1 MNQTSNDNASKTA
14 QSFFNVFP
22 VPQSLKNI
30 KVIGQD
36 DMDVPIVT
44 ESKVMYKTKSI
55 LSNDPVTNEVF
66 N

>member
-1 MNQTSNDNASKTA
+1 M
-14 QSFFNVFP
+14 FP
-22 VPQSLKNI
+22 VPKSLKNI
-30 KVIGQD
+30 RVIGQD

-55 LSNDPVTNEVF
+55 LSNDPVTNEIF